1 MTDTSLMAASNG
13 TRKSSC
19 ANAYLRRG
27 TGKMIVRRSFSARDI
42 LKMKKAGKDL
52 SLIQK
57 DVSVEQ
63 YFETLK
69 DLNPAAYLK
78 TPLEKIEKEAAFDVL
93 LTVKGGGIY
102 AQLDACRLAI
112 AKALVKIDVELKP
125 QLDKMYRTDPRRKE
139 RAKKGQH
146 GCARAKEQY
155 SKR

>member
-1 MTDTSLMAASNG
+1 MTDSSLMAASHG

-27 TGKMIVRRSFSARDI
+27 NGKIIVRRTFSPRDI
-42 LKMKKAGKDL
+42 LAMKRAGKDL
-52 SLIQK
+52 NLIQK
-57 DVSVEQ
+57 DFLAQ
-63 YFETLK
+63 DYFENLK
-69 DLNPAAYLK
+69 DLNPVAYLK
-78 TPLEKIEKEAAFDVL
+78 TPFDKLNKTDSFDVI
-93 LTVKGGGIY
+93 LTVKGGGVY

-112 AKALVKIDVELKP
+112 AKALVKIDKDYKP
-125 QLDKMYRTDPRRKE
+125 QLDKLYRTDPRRKE

>member
-1 MTDTSLMAASNG
+1 MTDNSLMAASHG

-27 TGKMIVRRSFSARDI
+27 TGKMIVRRAFTARDI
-42 LKMKKAGKDL
+42 LRMKRAGKDL

-57 DVSVEQ
+57 DLAVEE

-69 DLNPAAYLK
+69 ELNPLAYLK
-78 TPLEKIEKEAAFDVL
+78 TPLQKVEKEDAFDVI

-102 AQLDACRLAI
+102 AQLGACRLAI
-112 AKALVKIDVELKP
+112 AKALVKVDAEIKP
-125 QLDKMYRTDPRRKE
+125 QLEKMYRTDPRRKE